1 MLNNNKDR
9 YYLIERKAKELIKYI
24 DAYTRQFP
32 KYQKYVLG
40 ERLRNQSQ
48 DLIDLIITINKKYY
62 KKTDLTLLDVR
73 HEQLR
78 VNTNISYELELV
90 EFYRYNHLAKLID
103 ELGKMIGGWIK
114 SINSNE
120 NGKN

>member
-24 DAYTRQFP
+24 DVYTRQFP

-90 EFYRYNHLAKLID
+90 EYYRYHQLAKLID

>member
-1 MLNNNKDR
+1 MPNNNKDR
-9 YYLIERKAKELIKYI
+9 YYEIERKAKELIKYI
-24 DAYTRQFP
+24 DVYTRHFP

-48 DLIDLIITINKKYY
+48 DLIDLIITINKKHY
-62 KKTDLTLLDVR
+62 KKTDLSLLDVR

-90 EFYRYNHLAKLID
+90 EEYRYRHLANLIN
-103 ELGKMIGGWIK
+103 EIGRMIGGWLK
-114 SINSNE
+114 TINSIE

>member
-1 MLNNNKDR
+1 MPSNNKDR
-9 YYLIERKAKELIKYI
+9 YYEIERKAKELIKYI
-24 DAYTRQFP
+24 DVYTRHFP

-48 DLIDLIITINKKYY
+48 DLIDLIITINKKHY
-62 KKTDLTLLDVR
+62 KKTDLSLLDVR

-90 EFYRYNHLAKLID
+90 EEYRYRHLANLIN
-103 ELGKMIGGWIK
+103 EIGRMIGGWLK
-114 SINSNE
+114 TINSIE

>member
-1 MLNNNKDR
+1 MPSNNKDR
-9 YYLIERKAKELIKYI
+9 YYEIERKAKELIKYI
-24 DAYTRQFP
+24 DVYTRHFP

-90 EFYRYNHLAKLID
+90 EEYRYRHLANLIN
-103 ELGKMIGGWIK
+103 EIGRMIGGWLK
-114 SINSNE
+114 TINSIE

>member
-1 MLNNNKDR
+1 MPSNNKDR
-9 YYLIERKAKELIKYI
+9 YYEIERKAKELIKYI
-24 DAYTRQFP
+24 DVYTRHFP

-48 DLIDLIITINKKYY
+48 DLIDLIITINKKHY
-62 KKTDLTLLDVR
+62 KKTDLSLLDVR

-90 EFYRYNHLAKLID
+90 DEYRYRHLANLIN
-103 ELGKMIGGWIK
+103 EIGRMIGGWLK
-114 SINSNE
+114 TINSIE

>member
-78 VNTNISYELELV
+78 VNANISYKLGLV
-90 EFYRYNHLAKLID
+90 EYHRYHHISNLID
-103 ELGKMIGGWIK
+103 EIGKMIGSWIK

>member
-1 MLNNNKDR
+1 MPSNNKDR
-9 YYLIERKAKELIKYI
+9 YYEIERKAKELIKYI
-24 DAYTRQFP
+24 DVYTRHFP

-48 DLIDLIITINKKYY
+48 DLIDLIITINKKHY
-62 KKTDLTLLDVR
+62 KKTDLSLLDVR

-90 EFYRYNHLAKLID
+90 EECRYRHLANLIN
-103 ELGKMIGGWIK
+103 EIGRMIGGWLK
-114 SINSNE
+114 TINSIE

>member
-1 MLNNNKDR
+1 MPSNNKDR
-9 YYLIERKAKELIKYI
+9 YYEIERKAKELIKYI
-24 DAYTRQFP
+24 DVYTRQFP

-48 DLIDLIITINKKYY
+48 DLIDLIITINKKHY
-62 KKTDLTLLDVR
+62 KKTDLSLLDVR

-78 VNTNISYELELV
+78 VNVNISYELELV
-90 EFYRYNHLAKLID
+90 EYDRYHHLANLIN
-103 ELGKMIGGWIK
+103 EIGRMIGGWFK
-114 SINSNE
+114 AINSIE